1 MLRITATVDPSLLS
15 GERCGVQSCSNFSL
29 KFDIWIWHSDF
40 ILFYVCDQNFSFLKS
55 FFYMFAYKC
64 HVPEINL
71 MLGYETIPFTYILL
85 QKAFMG
91 VMFLDARILCNG
103 TLYA

>member
-1 MLRITATVDPSLLS
+1 
-15 GERCGVQSCSNFSL
+15 
-29 KFDIWIWHSDF
+29 
-40 ILFYVCDQNFSFLKS
+40 
-55 FFYMFAYKC
+55 MFAYKC

-91 VMFLDARILCNG
+91 GVMFLDARILCNG